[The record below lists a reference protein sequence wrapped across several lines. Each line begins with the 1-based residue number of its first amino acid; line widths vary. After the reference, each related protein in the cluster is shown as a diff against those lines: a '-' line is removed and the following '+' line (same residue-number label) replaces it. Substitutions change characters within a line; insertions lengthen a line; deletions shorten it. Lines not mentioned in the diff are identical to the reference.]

1 MKQTLAIFLDAYREL
16 NAKRLFWVT
25 MILSGLVVAG
35 FACLG
40 NNERG
45 MTFLTWTIENPAF
58 STAVIGRADFYKFW
72 FVNLGL
78 SLWLAWA
85 AMILALVSTAPLF
98 PDFLANGAVELSLS
112 KPIGRVRLFLTKYAA
127 GLLFVTLQVLVFT
140 VASFLVIGIRGGA
153 WEPGLLLAVPIV
165 VLVFSFLYC
174 VCVLFGVL
182 TRSTIAALLLT
193 LLVWFIIFLA
203 NSADGSLLFFKHQTA
218 AAVEFRQT
226 EATELRAS
234 IEDLTRRRDAGGPF
248 TIEDAQEPAEEAE
261 SETDDV
267 DVADVAATPA
277 DGDSGFMARLREVL
291 GAKERTPTSVES
303 ATREIERRQKKLD
316 ELEVQIAESQRANGI
331 LTRVHTGVFIVK
343 TVLPKTG
350 ESIDLMKRW
359 LISEAAL
366 EGMTGAEDN
375 QQAQRGRRRGDESLS
390 RSFNEA
396 GKRTERSLRSRSVAW
411 VLGTSLMFE
420 AVVLGLAAWL
430 FARRDF

>member
-1 MKQTLAIFLDAYREL
+1 VRQTLAIIVDAYREL

-25 MILSGLVVAG
+25 MILSVLVVAG

-78 SLWLAWA
+78 AIWLAWA

-98 PDFLANGAVELSLS
+98 PDFLANGAIELSLS

-193 LLVWFIIFLA
+193 LLVWFVIFIA
-203 NSADGSLLFFKHQTA
+203 NSADGSLLFFKNQTA
-218 AAVEFRQT
+218 AAVEFR
-226 EATELRAS
+226 EAEAAEIRVS

-248 TIEDAQEPAEEAE
+248 TIEDAPEVGESDADGEAAE
-261 SETDDV
+261 
-267 DVADVAATPA
+267 ATPA
-277 DGDSGFMARLREVL
+277 GSGTGFMSRLRDVL
-291 GAKERTPTSVES
+291 SAKERTPTTVEA

-316 ELEVQIAESQRANGI
+316 ALDAQIAESRRANRI
-331 LTRVHTGVFIVK
+331 LTRVHTGVFTLK

-366 EGMTGAEDN
+366 EGMSAARDD
-375 QQAQRGRRRGDESLS
+375 QQGRGGRRRGDESLS
-390 RSFNEA
+390 RSYNEA
-396 GKRTERSLRSRSVAW
+396 GKRTERALRGRSVAW
-411 VLGTSLMFE
+411 VLGTSVVFE
-420 AVVLGLAAWL
+420 AVVLALAAWL
-430 FARRDF
+430 FVRRDF

>member
-1 MKQTLAIFLDAYREL
+1 VRQTLAIFVDAYREL

-78 SLWLAWA
+78 AFWLAWA

-174 VCVLFGVL
+174 VCVLFGVV
-182 TRSTIAALLLT
+182 TRSTIASLLLT
-193 LLVWFIIFLA
+193 LLVWFVIFLA
-203 NSADGSLLFFKHQTA
+203 NSADGSLLFFKHQTEA
-218 AAVEFRQT
+218 AAEFREA

-248 TIEDAQEPAEEAE
+248 TVEDLTGSGAGSAEGEEAAVGE
-261 SETDDV
+261 MTD
-267 DVADVAATPA
+267 AER
-277 DGDSGFMARLREVL
+277 GFMARLRQVL
-291 GAKERTPTSVES
+291 SAKDRTPTTVDS

-316 ELEVQIAESQRANGI
+316 ELESQIRESRRANRI
-331 LTRVHTGVFIVK
+331 LSRVHTGVFAVK

-359 LISEAAL
+359 LVAEAAL
-366 EGMTGAEDN
+366 KGMAS
-375 QQAQRGRRRGDESLS
+375 AQDDRQEQRSRRSRDQSLS

-396 GKRTERSLRSRSVAW
+396 GKRTEESLRTRSVAW
-411 VLGTSLMFE
+411 VLGTSLVFQ
-420 AVVLGLAAWL
+420 AAVLGLAAWL